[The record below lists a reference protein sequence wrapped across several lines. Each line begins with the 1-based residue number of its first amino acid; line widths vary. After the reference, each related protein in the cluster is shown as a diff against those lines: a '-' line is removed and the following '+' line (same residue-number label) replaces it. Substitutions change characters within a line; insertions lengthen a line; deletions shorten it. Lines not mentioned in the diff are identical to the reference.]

1 MLDSFPSSTD
11 STTATALGPR
21 RRLLRAPHVPHP
33 HRTPLPRQTEMGRRR
48 RPIAMLALALGGFG
62 IGTTEFVSM
71 GLLSYIADDFGITEA
86 QAGHVVTAYAMGVV
100 VGAPLITTLTGRIPR
115 RRLIIILM
123 VAFTLGNGLSMFAHS
138 YGLLMVARF
147 IAGFPHGAY
156 FAVANLIAAS
166 MAEPGKRG
174 QAIAR
179 ISLGLATATVIGVPA
194 AQWIGSVL
202 GWSAAYGVVAV
213 IGLATLTG
221 LWISMP
227 HMTLMPITRPSTE
240 AGALVNPQVWLT
252 LLSGAIGFGGMF
264 CVYTYISWTMTERAD
279 YPENMMWFVLMVYGI
294 GMVIGNMVGGRLA
307 DRNIPR
313 SIVGAFLM
321 MVVMLV
327 GFYFASTV
335 APLAILMFGLVSVG
349 GGILVIV
356 MQTRFMDV
364 AGKAQNLAAAM
375 NQSAFNIANASGAAL
390 GGAVIS
396 AGYSYSAPALAG
408 AGLALAGLA
417 IFIPTHLLYRRQL
430 AREVPAAG

>member
-1 MLDSFPSSTD
+1 MLESMTSLHRTP
-11 STTATALGPR
+11 LH
-21 RRLLRAPHVPHP
+21 LPHP
-33 HRTPLPRQTEMGRRR
+33 SRRPLPRQTEMGRRR
-48 RPIAMLALALGGFG
+48 RPVAMLALALGGFG

-71 GLLSYIADDFGITEA
+71 GLLSYIADDFGISEA

-123 VAFTLGNGLSMFAHS
+123 LAFTLGNGMSMFAHS
-138 YGLLMVARF
+138 YGLLMLARF

-166 MAEPGKRG
+166 MADPGKRG

-179 ISLGLATATVIGVPA
+179 ISLGLATATVLGVPA

-202 GWSAAYGVVAV
+202 GWNAAYGLVAV
-213 IGLATLTG
+213 IGLFCLAG
-221 LWISMP
+221 LWHSMP
-227 HMTLMPITRPSTE
+227 HMTLMPVTRPSTE
-240 AGALVNPQVWLT
+240 VSALKNSQVWLT
-252 LLSGAIGFGGMF
+252 LLSGAVGFGGMF
-264 CVYTYISWTMTERAD
+264 CVYTYISWTMTDRAG

-307 DRNIPR
+307 DWNVDR
-313 SIVGAFLM
+313 SIIASFLIM
-321 MVVMLV
+321 AAMLV
-327 GFYFASTV
+327 AFYFGSTV
-335 APLAILMFGLVSVG
+335 APLAILLFGLVSVG

-375 NQSAFNIANASGAAL
+375 NQSAFNIANASGAAI

-396 AGYSYSAPALAG
+396 AGHSYSAPALAG

-417 IFIPTHLLYRRQL
+417 IFIPTLMLFRRS
-430 AREVPAAG
+430 RR

>member
-1 MLDSFPSSTD
+1 
-11 STTATALGPR
+11 
-21 RRLLRAPHVPHP
+21 
-33 HRTPLPRQTEMGRRR
+33 
-48 RPIAMLALALGGFG
+48 
-62 IGTTEFVSM
+62 
-71 GLLSYIADDFGITEA
+71 
-86 QAGHVVTAYAMGVV
+86 
-100 VGAPLITTLTGRIPR
+100 
-115 RRLIIILM
+115 
-123 VAFTLGNGLSMFAHS
+123 
-138 YGLLMVARF
+138 
-147 IAGFPHGAY
+147 
-156 FAVANLIAAS
+156 
-166 MAEPGKRG
+166 
-174 QAIAR
+174 
-179 ISLGLATATVIGVPA
+179 
-194 AQWIGSVL
+194 
-202 GWSAAYGVVAV
+202 
-213 IGLATLTG
+213 
-221 LWISMP
+221 
-227 HMTLMPITRPSTE
+227 
-240 AGALVNPQVWLT
+240 
-252 LLSGAIGFGGMF
+252 
-264 CVYTYISWTMTERAD
+264 MTERAD